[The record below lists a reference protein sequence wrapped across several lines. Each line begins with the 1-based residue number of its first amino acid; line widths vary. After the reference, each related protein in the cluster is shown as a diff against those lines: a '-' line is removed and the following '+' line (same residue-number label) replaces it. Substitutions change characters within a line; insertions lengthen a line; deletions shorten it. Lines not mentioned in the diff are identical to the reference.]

1 MSRVDLPGLAAAS
14 KQASKQAA
22 SSTREMAKNHNSV
35 VELRIQVKFWWMIPM
50 GVKYN
55 HTKFEQETQRWRPGT
70 GSHKQQS
77 LDRNH
82 LRRQSETVLW
92 PSAMDEYRITCSKV
106 SVPPR
111 GNTIDWFPLTHTT
124 HHHPQ
129 QCRLCRYNR
138 RTQPARPRE
147 PSYMHQVTD
156 SPPPAENKLQ
166 SSAARQRRSPE
177 SHTRRELARVSAT
190 S

>member
-1 MSRVDLPGLAAAS
+1 MGRVVGGRGEASRGIAHRRCRGREGEGVQPWDRP
-14 KQASKQAA
+14 QALLGKGG
-22 SSTREMAKNHNSV
+22 
-35 VELRIQVKFWWMIPM
+35 
-50 GVKYN
+50 GV
-55 HTKFEQETQRWRPGT
+55 

-77 LDRNH
+77 PDRNH

>member
-1 MSRVDLPGLAAAS
+1 MAGVITIIQRALCYTPSSLLLTVDVQPPRKCRQTRPPRRMPSGLS
-14 KQASKQAA
+14 
-22 SSTREMAKNHNSV
+22 
-35 VELRIQVKFWWMIPM
+35 
-50 GVKYN
+50 
-55 HTKFEQETQRWRPGT
+55 
-70 GSHKQQS
+70 SHKQQS

>member
-1 MSRVDLPGLAAAS
+1 MHRGPLIIPNPNRPHCCPVPQGLGLHWGTRHPICEWAHIFSIFPNPAVYVPS
-14 KQASKQAA
+14 QAP
-22 SSTREMAKNHNSV
+22 T
-35 VELRIQVKFWWMIPM
+35 LC
-50 GVKYN
+50 
-55 HTKFEQETQRWRPGT
+55 
-70 GSHKQQS
+70 SHKQQS

>member
-1 MSRVDLPGLAAAS
+1 MQGLRSDSALFWATARGRVRWPILILSPRLA
-14 KQASKQAA
+14 
-22 SSTREMAKNHNSV
+22 
-35 VELRIQVKFWWMIPM
+35 
-50 GVKYN
+50 YN
-55 HTKFEQETQRWRPGT
+55 ACILGGP
-70 GSHKQQS
+70 
-77 LDRNH
+77 
-82 LRRQSETVLW
+82 RRQARGPNQKW
-92 PSAMDEYRITCSKV
+92 PPNPWLLGGPKEGGFTQATKSGSKSPSDHITCSKV